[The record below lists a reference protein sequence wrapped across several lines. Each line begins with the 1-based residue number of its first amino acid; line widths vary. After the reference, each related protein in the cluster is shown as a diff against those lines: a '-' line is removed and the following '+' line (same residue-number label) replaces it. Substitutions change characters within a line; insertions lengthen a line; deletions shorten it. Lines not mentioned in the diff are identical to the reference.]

1 MRTLTTNLRGGSKPK
16 KEVVVAEESLSC
28 DSCGKEYKTEGGLTR
43 HIKTHEQKGGWL
55 TAGLPF

>member
-43 HIKTHEQKGGWL
+43 HIKTHE
-55 TAGLPF
+55 